1 MSASWPKVRLGDH
14 VDLLSGF
21 AFKSKQFTD
30 DQDDIPLVKGANV
43 HQGYI
48 DWEKA
53 VRWPKDEFSQ
63 YEKYHLKANDVV
75 LAMDRPWIE
84 AGLKFSWI
92 KPNDPDSMLVQRV
105 SRLRGINGLS
115 SRYLRYVIGS
125 PQFTNYIKPIVT
137 GVNVPHISGGQI
149 KDYKFNLPPELLQD
163 QIADIIEPYDN
174 LIENN
179 NRRIAIL
186 EEMAQSLYREWFVKF
201 RFPDHENVKFK
212 DSPLGQIPEE
222 WEVKKLKEFGEVITG
237 KTPSKKKAEYYESR
251 DVHFIK
257 TPDMHKDV
265 YVIDT
270 GEMLSFA
277 GADSQKKKLLPANS
291 ISVSCIGTAGVV
303 AINAEPAQTNQ
314 QINSIVLAED
324 SELEFLYFALLDLK
338 QTIINHGSTGATMT
352 NLSKGKFEDLDV
364 IYPKNNYVSQFNSDV
379 KSMFDEILV
388 LLKKNKNLKK
398 QRDML
403 LPKLISGKINLKD

>member
-1 MSASWPKVRLGDH
+1 M
-14 VDLLSGF
+14 
-21 AFKSKQFTD
+21 
-30 DQDDIPLVKGANV
+30 I
-43 HQGYI
+43 I
-48 DWEKA
+48 
-53 VRWPKDEFSQ
+53 
-63 YEKYHLKANDVV
+63 
-75 LAMDRPWIE
+75 
-84 AGLKFSWI
+84 I
-92 KPNDPDSMLVQRV
+92 KPV
-105 SRLRGINGLS
+105 RGKH
-115 SRYLRYVIGS
+115 
-125 PQFTNYIKPIVT
+125 P
-137 GVNVPHISGGQI
+137 
-149 KDYKFNLPPELLQD
+149 
-163 QIADIIEPYDN
+163 
-174 LIENN
+174 
-179 NRRIAIL
+179 
-186 EEMAQSLYREWFVKF
+186 
-201 RFPDHENVKFK
+201 
-212 DSPLGQIPEE
+212 QIPEDCYVAE
-222 WEVKKLKEFGEVITG
+222 NATIVGEVSLG
-237 KTPSKKKAEYYESR
+237 KECSVWFNAVIR
-251 DVHFIK
+251 GDVHFIK

-277 GADSQKKKLLPANS
+277 GADSQKKKLLPENS